1 MSKKLQHAK
10 FFRSNV
16 TAVGGCRFG
25 SRRDIGIITPQEMVN
40 GYEDVIRDELQKWQ
54 KLDVH
59 LFHSQEDLFEDIA
72 TNKSHRYCF
81 AFELSKVTPSVKE
94 VNVTIYFPRDD
105 LSGLINTYTPLYD
118 LTLKNPDWFAWNK
131 TFLYG
136 TPHFMM
142 HVTDLLLF
150 AMRGRRT
157 KLIELAFIPMKS

>member
-105 LSGLINTYTPLYD
+105 LSGLINTYTPLYGSH
-118 LTLKNPDWFAWNK
+118 
-131 TFLYG
+131 G
-136 TPHFMM
+136 TR
-142 HVTDLLLF
+142 LF
-150 AMRGRRT
+150 CMGRRT
-157 KLIELAFIPMKS
+157 S